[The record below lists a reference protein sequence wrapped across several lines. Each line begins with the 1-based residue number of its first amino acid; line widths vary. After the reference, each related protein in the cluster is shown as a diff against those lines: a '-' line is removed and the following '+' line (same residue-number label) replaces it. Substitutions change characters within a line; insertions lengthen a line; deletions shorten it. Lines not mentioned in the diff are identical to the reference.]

1 MTDHEDRPE
10 RSPTTAKD
18 ARSDAELDAIAEAEV
33 EGLPVSTDAAFRTP
47 RAKGRFAA
55 AIDAVLPRGRF
66 GDQRDILGGAGQNV
80 IGLAAGVLTTF
91 ATQVIM
97 TRGLGPALFGVVTL
111 TTQFAF
117 IASTATRFGMDV
129 ANVRLVAILIGR
141 GESGRTRPLVR
152 TSAIIAAVFSVAV
165 ALVVVLLSGWL
176 STAFVSPRFHQQ
188 GTVAFVA
195 AGVAIPFAALT
206 WVYLGGTRGLKIM
219 RHTLYIFWIGQPLG
233 WIAIA
238 VVGWFFA
245 KTAGVTAFAYAA
257 SWAIACGFAWWA
269 WERETRGFD
278 ARTEGAGI
286 PEERTG
292 ALMKFGMLR
301 APATLFAQLLFWI
314 DTFVLAAYRSSA
326 EVGVYGATVRTG
338 QSLLLFLTSL
348 SLVFSPFVADLHYRG
363 EKAKLDAL
371 YKNVT
376 RWGLATTLPILLA
389 LAILPGTIMR
399 VYGPRFVA
407 GADALEIL
415 IIGLIVP
422 VIVGTVGFILI
433 MVGRTGW
440 DLLVY
445 VASFAVAVGI
455 AVWLAPTYG
464 MKGAAIAEAVTL
476 TLSAFARLLLVK
488 RFVDIWP
495 FDRWYLRLIPPALA
509 GAVVMGAVHSVLV
522 GPKWLI
528 DLTLSISA
536 GTLAYGVVLVWI
548 GLKPGERATTLALVR
563 RLLGR
568 APEPA
573 RTGHPPADGRR
584 GDLLQSVGRRVTVAS
599 ARTDQRNGAKG
610 TEPKER
616 SQRNGAKGTEPK
628 ERSQRNGAKGTEP
641 RNGAKGTEEEP

>member
-1 MTDHEDRPE
+1 MTESQDQQDTVPAGAPDPH
-10 RSPTTAKD
+10 
-18 ARSDAELDAIAEAEV
+18 SDAELDAIAEIEV
-33 EGLPVSTDAAFRTP
+33 EGLPVSTDAAPQRP
-47 RAKGRFAA
+47 GGLGGRFRS

-129 ANVRLVAILIGR
+129 ANVRLVAILMGR
-141 GESGRTRPLVR
+141 GETGRTRPLVR
-152 TSAIIAAVFSVAV
+152 TSAVIAGVVSAVVGLAV
-165 ALVVVLLSGWL
+165 ILLAGPL
-176 STAFVSPRFHQQ
+176 STAFVSPALHRQ
-188 GTVAFVA
+188 GVVAFVA

-219 RHTLYIFWIGQPLG
+219 RHTLYIFWVGQPLG
-233 WIAIA
+233 WIAFA
-238 VVGWFFA
+238 VAGWIVA
-245 KTAGVTAFAYAA
+245 KTAGVTAFAYTA
-257 SWAIACGFAWWA
+257 SWGLACVFAWWA
-269 WERETRGFD
+269 WERETRGFE
-278 ARTEGAGI
+278 ARTEGGGI

-292 ALMKFGMLR
+292 ALMKFGALR
-301 APATLFAQLLFWI
+301 APATLFAQLLFWV
-314 DTFVLAAYRSSA
+314 DTFVLAAYRGSA
-326 EVGVYGATVRTG
+326 QVGVYGATVRTG

-348 SLVFSPFVADLHYRG
+348 SLVFSPFVADLHYKG
-363 EKAKLDAL
+363 EKDKLDAL

-389 LAILPGTIMR
+389 LAILPATIMR
-399 VYGPRFVA
+399 VYGEKFVV
-407 GADALEIL
+407 GSSALEIL

-476 TLSAFARLLLVK
+476 TLSAFARLLLVR

-495 FDRWYLRLIPPALA
+495 FDRWFLRLIPPALA
-509 GAVVMGAVHSVLV
+509 GAVVMWAVHSMLA

-536 GTLAYGVVLVWI
+536 GTLAYGVVLLWI
-548 GLKPGERATTLALVR
+548 GLKPGERATALALVR
-563 RLLGR
+563 RMLGR
-568 APEPA
+568 TPN
-573 RTGHPPADGRR
+573 PPGP
-584 GDLLQSVGRRVTVAS
+584 VTA
-599 ARTDQRNGAKG
+599 G
-610 TEPKER
+610 
-616 SQRNGAKGTEPK
+616 
-628 ERSQRNGAKGTEP
+628 
-641 RNGAKGTEEEP
+641 

>member
-1 MTDHEDRPE
+1 MTESQEQQDTVPAGAPDPHPDP
-10 RSPTTAKD
+10 
-18 ARSDAELDAIAEAEV
+18 ELDAIAEIEV
-33 EGLPVSTDAAFRTP
+33 EGLPVSTDSAPGRSGGPSARFRS
-47 RAKGRFAA
+47 AL
-55 AIDAVLPRGRF
+55 DAVLPRGKF

-80 IGLAAGVLTTF
+80 IGLAAGVMTAF

-129 ANVRLVAILIGR
+129 ANVRLVAILLGQ
-141 GESGRTRPLVR
+141 GEPGRTRPLVR
-152 TSAIIAAVFSVAV
+152 KSAVIAAVTSVIVGLAV
-165 ALVVVLLSGWL
+165 ILLSGQL
-176 STAFVSPRFHQQ
+176 SDWFVSDRLHQQ
-188 GTVAFVA
+188 GVVAFVA

-233 WIAIA
+233 WIAFA
-238 VVGWFFA
+238 VVGWFVA
-245 KTAGVTAFAYAA
+245 KTAGVTAFAYTA
-257 SWAIACGFAWWA
+257 SWGVACLFAWWA
-269 WERETRGFD
+269 WERETRGFH
-278 ARTEGAGI
+278 ARTEGGGI

-292 ALMKFGMLR
+292 ALMKFGALR

-363 EKAKLDAL
+363 EHEKLDAL

-376 RWGLATTLPILLA
+376 RWGLATTLPVLLA

-399 VYGPRFVA
+399 VYGPRFVI
-407 GADALEIL
+407 GAPALEIL

-445 VASFAVAVGI
+445 VASFFTAVGI
-455 AVWLAPTYG
+455 AVVFAPRYG
-464 MKGAAIAEAVTL
+464 MRGAAVAEAVTL
-476 TLSAFARLLLVK
+476 TLSAFARLMLVK
-488 RFVDIWP
+488 KFVNIWP
-495 FDRWYLRLIPPALA
+495 FDRWFLRLIPPALA
-509 GAVVMGAVHSVLV
+509 GGAMMWLVHQVLE

-528 DLTLSISA
+528 DLGGSVGA
-536 GTLAYGVVLVWI
+536 GTIVYGVVLVVW
-548 GLKPGERATTLALVR
+548 GLKPAERATVMALVR
-563 RLLGR
+563 KLLGR
-568 APEPA
+568 TPTGSVPA
-573 RTGHPPADGRR
+573 A
-584 GDLLQSVGRRVTVAS
+584 
-599 ARTDQRNGAKG
+599 
-610 TEPKER
+610 
-616 SQRNGAKGTEPK
+616 
-628 ERSQRNGAKGTEP
+628 
-641 RNGAKGTEEEP
+641 

>member
-1 MTDHEDRPE
+1 MADNDDHPDVAPAPASHPHSE
-10 RSPTTAKD
+10 
-18 ARSDAELDAIAEAEV
+18 AELDAIAEIEA
-33 EGLPVSTDAAFRTP
+33 EGLPVSTDAAPGRP
-47 RAKGRFAA
+47 VAAGRFKDAV
-55 AIDAVLPRGRF
+55 DAVLPRGRF

-129 ANVRLVAILIGR
+129 ANVRLVAILIGQ
-141 GESGRTRPLVR
+141 GEPGRTRPLVR
-152 TSAIIAAVFSVAV
+152 TGAIIAGVISVAV
-165 ALVVVLLSGWL
+165 GIVVLLLADRL
-176 STAFVSPRFHQQ
+176 STAFVSPALHRQ
-188 GTVAFVA
+188 GVIAFDA
-195 AGVAIPFAALT
+195 AAVAIPFAALT

-238 VVGWFFA
+238 VAGWFVA
-245 KTAGVTAFAYAA
+245 KTAGVTSFAYAA
-257 SWAIACGFAWWA
+257 SWAVACGFAWWA
-269 WERETRGFD
+269 WERESRGFT

-326 EVGVYGATVRTG
+326 EVGVYAATVRTG

-363 EKAKLDAL
+363 EKEKLDAL

-399 VYGPRFVA
+399 VYGERFVV
-407 GADALEIL
+407 GASALEIL

-445 VASFAVAVGI
+445 VGSFVVAVGI
-455 AVWLAPTYG
+455 AVVLAPKYG
-464 MKGAAIAEAVTL
+464 MRGAAIAEAVTL
-476 TLSAFARLLLVK
+476 TVSAFARLLLVK

-495 FDRWYLRLIPPALA
+495 FDRWFLRLIPPAFA
-509 GAVVMGAVHSVLV
+509 GALVMWSVHAVLA

-528 DLTLSISA
+528 DLGGSILA
-536 GTLAYGVVLVWI
+536 GTLAYGVVLIWI
-548 GLKPGERATTLALVR
+548 GLKPGERATALALVR
-563 RLLGR
+563 KLLGR
-568 APEPA
+568 PTNPPVT
-573 RTGHPPADGRR
+573 TG
-584 GDLLQSVGRRVTVAS
+584 
-599 ARTDQRNGAKG
+599 
-610 TEPKER
+610 
-616 SQRNGAKGTEPK
+616 
-628 ERSQRNGAKGTEP
+628 
-641 RNGAKGTEEEP
+641 

>member
-1 MTDHEDRPE
+1 MTNHEEHPE
-10 RSPTTAKD
+10 IAPASATDP
-18 ARSDAELDAIAEAEV
+18 RSDAELDAIAETEV
-33 EGLPVSTDAAFRTP
+33 EGLPVSTDAALRTSP
-47 RAKGRFAA
+47 RAGGRFRA
-55 AIDAVLPRGRF
+55 AIEAVLPRGRF

-152 TSAIIAAVFSVAV
+152 TSAIIAGVISV
-165 ALVVVLLSGWL
+165 LVGVTVILLADRL
-176 STAFVSPRFHQQ
+176 STAFVSPRFHGQ
-188 GTVAFVA
+188 GVVAFDA
-195 AGVAIPFAALT
+195 AGIAIPFAALT
-206 WVYLGGTRGLKIM
+206 WVYLGATRGLKIM

-238 VVGWFFA
+238 CA
-245 KTAGVTAFAYAA
+245 
-257 SWAIACGFAWWA
+257 FAWWA

-286 PEERTG
+286 PEERPG

-363 EKAKLDAL
+363 EKAKLDGL

-399 VYGPRFVA
+399 VYGPKFVV
-407 GADALEIL
+407 GASALEIL

-445 VASFAVAVGI
+445 VASFVVAVGV
-455 AVWLAPTYG
+455 AVLLVPSYG
-464 MKGAAIAEAVTL
+464 MRGAAIAEAVTL

-495 FDRWYLRLIPPALA
+495 FDRWFLRLIPPALA
-509 GAVVMGAVHSVLV
+509 GAAVMWAVHAVLA

-536 GTLAYGVVLVWI
+536 GTLAYGVVLLWI
-548 GLKPGERATTLALVR
+548 GLKPGERATALALVSK
-563 RLLGR
+563 LLGR
-568 APEPA
+568 TPN
-573 RTGHPPADGRR
+573 PPGP
-584 GDLLQSVGRRVTVAS
+584 VA
-599 ARTDQRNGAKG
+599 AG
-610 TEPKER
+610 
-616 SQRNGAKGTEPK
+616 
-628 ERSQRNGAKGTEP
+628 
-641 RNGAKGTEEEP
+641 

>member
-1 MTDHEDRPE
+1 MTESQDQQDTVP
-10 RSPTTAKD
+10 PGAPD
-18 ARSDAELDAIAEAEV
+18 PLPDAELDAIAEIEV
-33 EGLPVSTDAAFRTP
+33 EGLPVSTDAAP
-47 RAKGRFAA
+47 RRVGGPGGRFRS
-55 AIDAVLPRGRF
+55 AIDAVLPRGKF

-129 ANVRLVAILIGR
+129 ANVRLVAILMGR

-152 TSAIIAAVFSVAV
+152 TSAVIAGVTSAIVGLAVI
-165 ALVVVLLSGWL
+165 LLAGPL
-176 STAFVSPRFHQQ
+176 SDWFVSERLHNQ
-188 GTVAFVA
+188 GVVAFVA
-195 AGVAIPFAALT
+195 AGAAIPFAALT

-219 RHTLYIFWIGQPLG
+219 RHTLYIFWVGQPLG
-233 WIAIA
+233 WIAFA
-238 VVGWFFA
+238 VAGWWVVA
-245 KTAGVTAFAYAA
+245 KTAGVSSFAYAA
-257 SWAIACGFAWWA
+257 SWGVACLFAWWA
-269 WERETRGFD
+269 WERETRGFH
-278 ARTEGAGI
+278 ARTEGGAI

-292 ALMKFGMLR
+292 ALMKFGALR

-314 DTFVLAAYRSSA
+314 DTFVLAAYRGSA

-363 EKAKLDAL
+363 EKDKLDAM

-399 VYGPRFVA
+399 VYGERFVV
-407 GADALEIL
+407 GAPALEIL

-445 VASFAVAVGI
+445 VASFFTAVGI
-455 AVWLAPTYG
+455 AVVLAPRYG
-464 MKGAAIAEAVTL
+464 MRGAAVAEAVTL
-476 TLSAFARLLLVK
+476 TVSAFARLMLVK
-488 RFVDIWP
+488 KFVRIWP
-495 FDRWYLRLIPPALA
+495 FDRWFLRLVPPALA
-509 GAVVMGAVHSVLV
+509 GGAVMWLVHQVLE

-528 DLTLSISA
+528 DLGGSIGA
-536 GTLAYGVVLVWI
+536 GTLVYGVVLVLF
-548 GLKPGERATTLALVR
+548 GLKPAERATVLALVG
-563 RLLGR
+563 RLFGR
-568 APEPA
+568 STSGSVPA
-573 RTGHPPADGRR
+573 A
-584 GDLLQSVGRRVTVAS
+584 
-599 ARTDQRNGAKG
+599 
-610 TEPKER
+610 
-616 SQRNGAKGTEPK
+616 
-628 ERSQRNGAKGTEP
+628 
-641 RNGAKGTEEEP
+641 